1 MSVGC
6 KGSRLDRLEKS
17 KSKIKTY
24 SNSLIMKE
32 SEIERER
39 ETEKQQSQGQTAKL
53 DAEHTRQG
61 MKRVNMLCVCC

>member
-24 SNSLIMKE
+24 SNSLIIKE
-32 SEIERER
+32 RERER

-53 DAEHTRQG
+53 DAEHTRQD
-61 MKRVNMLCVCC
+61 MKRVNMFCVC